1 MPLPSSRW
9 ATVPAAASSLT
20 ACLLAGASTTATVL
34 AAYPFGLYLDVAGSV
49 LPVVTTDAVPLATA
63 LRLGGRAGSVDWS
76 VSAGDRVQVG
86 EGRVVLPT
94 VALVV
99 ARTWRPARVV
109 RTSASRT
116 SVATHMVLPV
126 GAYRTSASRAS
137 GEGAGAQWL
146 ADGIRDAVRAADPEP
161 HVRAVLGRGPGLT
174 PSGDDA
180 LAGAL
185 LVCHGL
191 GCGTRLVGAVRER
204 LGATTAVSAAL
215 LTAAADGYAA
225 RPVVRFVDAVLA
237 GDAGRVHAALPAVLD
252 IGHSSGRDLLTGVGA
267 AVQALADGQPG
278 AVADE
283 QPSSL
288 ADEQPAAL
296 ADGQPAAPGTFP
308 QAARRVAA

>member
-20 ACLLAGASTTATVL
+20 AGLLRGPPTTATVL

-49 LPVVTTDAVPLATA
+49 LPVVTADAVPLATA
-63 LRLGGRAGSVDWS
+63 LRLAGRAGSVDWS
-76 VSAGDRVQVG
+76 VRVGDRVQVG
-86 EGRVVLPT
+86 DGRVVLPS

-99 ARTWRPARVV
+99 ARTWRPARV
-109 RTSASRT
+109 T
-116 SVATHMVLPV
+116 
-126 GAYRTSASRAS
+126 RTSASRAS
-137 GEGAGAQWL
+137 VATHTVLPVDPYATSASRGCVEGAGADWL
-146 ADGIRDAVRAADPEP
+146 ADGIRDAVRSADPEP
-161 HVRAVLGRGPGLT
+161 PVRAVLGRGPGLT

-191 GCGTRLVGAVRER
+191 GCGARLVAAVRER
-204 LGATTAVSAAL
+204 RAATTAVSAAL

-237 GDAGRVHAALPAVLD
+237 GDAGRVDAALPAVLD

-267 AVQALADGQPG
+267 AVRALAAAQP
-278 AVADE
+278 APVAAG
-283 QPSSL
+283 QPSS
-288 ADEQPAAL
+288 P
-296 ADGQPAAPGTFP
+296 ADGQPAALGTLP
-308 QAARRVAA
+308 EAVGRVAA